1 MHWTLP
7 DVWDLPM
14 LYYELLVDELNDA
27 AVPVP
32 PKPRD
37 GGSG

>member
-27 AVPVP
+27 AE
-32 PKPRD
+32 KAGR
-37 GGSG
+37 